1 MSHTRRLLLSVVAL
15 TAVASAFGC
24 GRMAPA
30 PNAAPRV
37 AGAAEVFKAGGE
49 VRKFGY
55 NVDRYQQV
63 LSKSGRKVKLPRQ
76 GLRPSRV
83 DLREHCPPIYNQ
95 GSIGSCT
102 AFAMG
107 KGLREFMQRANG
119 ERTPE
124 LSALWLYYEERVH
137 MGEEFI
143 TKDSGANMYDGMHV
157 LKEQGCALDTHAPYV
172 PNLFADK
179 PRQAAYDSAA
189 EWKIKESIELAS
201 FDDVKA
207 SLAAGK
213 PVAFGF
219 IVYARFQFMGK
230 DGMMKM
236 PWKFE
241 PKMGGHAVLAV
252 GYDDAQE
259 RLIVR
264 NSWGPGWGDKGYF
277 YMPYAFAKDKEKA
290 MEWFTA
296 K

>member
-1 MSHTRRLLLSVVAL
+1 MSFARRALLSLVAL
-15 TAVASAFGC
+15 TAVSTAVGC
-24 GRMAPA
+24 GRTSGAPT
-30 PNAAPRV
+30 AAPRA
-37 AGAAEVFKAGGE
+37 AGAAQAFKAGGE
-49 VRKFGY
+49 TRAFGY
-55 NVDRYQQV
+55 NVDRYQTV
-63 LSKSGRKVKLPRQ
+63 LSKTARKVTMPRQ
-76 GLRPSRV
+76 GLRPSKI
-83 DLREHCPPIYNQ
+83 DLREKCPPIYNQ
-95 GSIGSCT
+95 GAIGSCT
-102 AFAMG
+102 AFSMG

-137 MGEEFI
+137 MGQEWI
-143 TKDSGANMYDGMHV
+143 AKDSGANMADGMHV
-157 LKEQGCALDTHAPYV
+157 LKEQGCALDVHAPYV
-172 PNLFADK
+172 PNMFADK

-201 FDDVKA
+201 FDDVKTA
-207 SLAAGK
+207 LAAGK

-219 IVYARFQFMGK
+219 IVYARFQFIGK
-230 DGMMKM
+230 DGMMTM

-264 NSWGPGWGDKGYF
+264 NSWGSGWGDKGYF
-277 YMPYAFAKDKEKA
+277 YMPYKFAADKEKA
-290 MEWFTA
+290 MEFFTA